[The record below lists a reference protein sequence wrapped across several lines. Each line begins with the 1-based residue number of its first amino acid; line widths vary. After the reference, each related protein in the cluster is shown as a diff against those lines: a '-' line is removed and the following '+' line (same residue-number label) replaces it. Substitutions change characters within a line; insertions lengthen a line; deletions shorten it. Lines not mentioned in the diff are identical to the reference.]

1 MCATYPIK
9 GDATKVRLNFRGL
22 KLVIKPNLNKNSPI
36 SEWKRM
42 AIIFQESGDTKIY
55 KSSPGF
61 RSARLIQL
69 KGPTGSIYL
78 GPISIDNKP
87 SFD

>member
-1 MCATYPIK
+1 MCTTYPIK

-42 AIIFQESGDTKIY
+42 SAIFQESEDTKIY
-55 KSSPGF
+55 KSSPG
-61 RSARLIQL
+61 
-69 KGPTGSIYL
+69 KGPYWFNLFGANT
-78 GPISIDNKP
+78 NW
-87 SFD
+87 

>member
-42 AIIFQESGDTKIY
+42 STIFQESGDTKIY
-55 KSSPGF
+55 EK
-61 RSARLIQL
+61 
-69 KGPTGSIYL
+69 
-78 GPISIDNKP
+78 
-87 SFD
+87 